1 MPSVAIILLAIFIGL
16 VDKPY
21 PYPLAIASEM
31 TWMRTLIVSIGWITV
46 VAVHPE
52 IPPNANYLRISLI
65 CFSFVV

>member
-1 MPSVAIILLAIFIGL
+1 
-16 VDKPY
+16 
-21 PYPLAIASEM
+21 
-31 TWMRTLIVSIGWITV
+31 MRTLIVSIGWITV